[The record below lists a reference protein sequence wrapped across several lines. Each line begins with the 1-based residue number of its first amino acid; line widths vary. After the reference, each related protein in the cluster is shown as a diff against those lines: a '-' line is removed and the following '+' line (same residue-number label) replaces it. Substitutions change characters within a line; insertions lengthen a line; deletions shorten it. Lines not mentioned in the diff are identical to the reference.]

1 MARVLRSVSLLALSR
16 WRVTCFESESND
28 AQWESNR
35 PAASVKTTK
44 RLENQKRTDPAFVEP
59 MQCKPVTTLSMDE
72 KWTFEIKFDGY
83 RCIAVKRGRE
93 VMLFSRNQKVL
104 NRRFTKVVEALA
116 ALRGDFVLDGGA
128 G

>member
-44 RLENQKRTDPAFVEP
+44 RLGNQKRTEPVFIEP
-59 MQCKPVTTLSMDE
+59 MQCKPVTAVPTDE
-72 KWTFEIKFDGY
+72 NWTFEIKSSPY
-83 RCIAVKRGRE
+83 R
-93 VMLFSRNQKVL
+93 FSSVYPDK
-104 NRRFTKVVEALA
+104 
-116 ALRGDFVLDGGA
+116 
-128 G
+128 